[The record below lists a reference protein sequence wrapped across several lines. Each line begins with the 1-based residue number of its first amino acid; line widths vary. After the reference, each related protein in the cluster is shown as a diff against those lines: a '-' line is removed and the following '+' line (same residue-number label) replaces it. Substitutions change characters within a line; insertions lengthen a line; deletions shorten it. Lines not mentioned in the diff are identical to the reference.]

1 MTLCE
6 GFALGKDSIGS
17 TNYGYRAVLGRPFI
31 GLVLGNYHQRNIT
44 LSDVAG
50 YLGVRVKHVET
61 IERRMVV

>member
-1 MTLCE
+1 MKRNIPQESLS
-6 GFALGKDSIGS
+6 D
-17 TNYGYRAVLGRPFI
+17 LGRPFI
-31 GLVLGNYHQRNIT
+31 ELVLGNYHQRNIT